1 MTNLRLFQRPAPRLA
16 LLLAAIALLP
26 LACQKPPAEAKK
38 PAPTATVA
46 VTVAK
51 VETVVADRSIPIV
64 GTLFPKDEATI
75 CAEVEGRVE
84 KTTVEFGD
92 RLTTGQELGQID
104 TASYAA
110 FAHKAEAEVARAKA
124 TAANAE
130 QNLRRVQELKKN
142 NIASSSDL
150 DKATAEADQ
159 ARAEIK
165 AAEAALVLAELNV
178 AHSRVQAPFDSA
190 IAERLVGAG
199 DFVKVGTPLFHI
211 VNDKLIK
218 FITSVPERFAG
229 EVKKGQLAVFN
240 VDAYPGRAFEG
251 KVLLISPSVTAR
263 TRAFSFGVLVHNE
276 ELTLKANSFA
286 RGELI
291 VEHAVPVLVVPIDA
305 VQNFSGINKVYVV
318 ENDLAMVR
326 EVQAGKIKDGRQQ
339 ILSGLKAGEVVV
351 ISGQSKLRDGTKISV
366 RPPPEPSSPAP
377 VPAKAGKD

>member
-1 MTNLRLFQRPAPRLA
+1 MNYLKLLERPASPLA
-16 LLLAAIALLP
+16 VALAAFALLP
-26 LACQKPPAEAKK
+26 LSCQKPPVEVKK
-38 PAPTATVA
+38 PTVTAT

-51 VETVVADRSIPIV
+51 VETVVADRTIPIV

-92 RLTTGQELGQID
+92 RIKTGQDLGQID

-110 FAHKAEAEVARAKA
+110 FAHKAEADVARAKA
-124 TAANAE
+124 TVANAE
-130 QNLRRVQELKKN
+130 QNLKRIQELRKN
-142 NIASSSDL
+142 NIASTSDL

-159 ARAEIK
+159 AHADVK
-165 AAEAALVLAELNV
+165 AAEAALVVAGLNV
-178 AHSRVQAPFDSA
+178 TRSRVQAPFDSA
-190 IAERLVGAG
+190 ISERLVGAG

-229 EVKKGQLAVFN
+229 EVKKDQLAVFN
-240 VDAYPGRAFEG
+240 VDAYPGRSFEG

-263 TRAFSFGVLVHNE
+263 TRAFAFGVLVHNE
-276 ELTLKANSFA
+276 DLKLKANSFA

-291 VEHAVPVLVVPIDA
+291 VERDVPVLMVPIDA

-318 ENDLAMVR
+318 ENGLAVVR
-326 EVQAGKIKDGRQQ
+326 EVQAGKIKEGRQQ
-339 ILSGLKAGEVVV
+339 ILSGLKSGEVVV
-351 ISGQSKLRDGTKISV
+351 ITGQSKLRDGTKISV
-366 RPPPEPSSPAP
+366 RSATETPAP
-377 VPAKAGKD
+377 SPAKAGKE